1 MCPCFK
7 SSLRFII
14 YCCAYVG
21 CCHGFSAV
29 FLLFCCLFFLQLEVF
44 EPDFQWEFYSTLFS
58 KWSTWESKSVGLQ
71 FCCCLK
77 GFFFVV
83 FFLKIAMSST
93 LLFQGRNANWDLT
106 HFAEIF
112 CYLVIFAFIDIKR
125 NSTLKD
131 ILKAAL

>member
-1 MCPCFK
+1 MLVVATVSLLCFCCFVVCFFFSWK
-7 SSLRFII
+7 FLNQIFSGSFIPLSLANGRLGKVNLLAYNSVVVLRF
-14 YCCAYVG
+14 
-21 CCHGFSAV
+21 
-29 FLLFCCLFFLQLEVF
+29 
-44 EPDFQWEFYSTLFS
+44 
-58 KWSTWESKSVGLQ
+58 
-71 FCCCLK
+71 
-77 GFFFVV
+77 

>member
-1 MCPCFK
+1 MLVVATV
-7 SSLRFII
+7 SLLRF
-14 YCCAYVG
+14 CCFVV
-21 CCHGFSAV
+21 C
-29 FLLFCCLFFLQLEVF
+29 
-44 EPDFQWEFYSTLFS
+44 
-58 KWSTWESKSVGLQ
+58 
-71 FCCCLK
+71 
-77 GFFFVV
+77 FFFSWKFLNQIFSGSFIPLSLANGRLGKVNLLAYNSVV
-83 FFLKIAMSST
+83 VLRFFFLKIAMSST